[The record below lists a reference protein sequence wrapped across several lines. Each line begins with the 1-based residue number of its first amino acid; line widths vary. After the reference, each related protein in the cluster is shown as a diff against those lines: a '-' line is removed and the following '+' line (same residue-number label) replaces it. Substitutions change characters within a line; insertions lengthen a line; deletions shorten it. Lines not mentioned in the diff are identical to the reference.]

1 MATRYPLVLDTADNN
16 KIKEL
21 PNGDNL
27 NLSGN
32 NIVNAVNITA
42 SGVISASSL
51 SLDSSS
57 FTIGGQTLATVATT
71 GQYNDLSGRPTLFSG
86 SYNDLTDKP
95 ILKDTIESLDNVD
108 TGTPNDNDVLQY
120 NATLGRYVPG
130 SIGSVSLG
138 SSNIQDL
145 GNVQVTSVA
154 TNQVLKWNGALFA
167 NANIA
172 FSEITSKPTTLAGY
186 GIIDAQESLVSG
198 TNIKTVNGGSLLGS
212 GDLTVATSFAS
223 LTGKPT
229 TLAGYGITD
238 AQATLVS
245 ATNIKT
251 INGATL
257 LGSGDLTVSGSG
269 GDVVDDTT
277 PQLGGNLDVNGNK
290 ITSTS
295 GGDIDIEPD
304 GTGDV
309 LLGNFKFDVDQTV
322 GAGQDN
328 YVMTYDNSTGKISLE
343 AASGGAGGILNTA
356 GNTGTGSVT
365 LASETLQV
373 LGTTGEINVEAAAFA
388 LSLSLADNISGILTL
403 TATTSV
409 TGGAVI
415 LSGSNIDTTDSSAI
429 TVTPAVTMSSDLTVE
444 NDLTVGNNIIADSF
458 QSVGAG
464 TPTLTSD
471 SSIILSAVDRVN
483 VTVGPLNQ
491 ASYTTTLRDGLSSVN
506 GDMIYNT
513 STNVFQGYANGS
525 WVNLSGSAGIANVVE
540 DLSPQLGADLDG
552 NGFNINLGDDKKVN
566 FGAST
571 DLQIYHDSTFNNS
584 VINNVTGHLVIRND
598 PSNTTKD
605 VFIQS
610 DNDVLIT
617 SIAAGETF
625 AKFSDDAGV
634 ELYYDDVKKFN
645 TTTDGIEVTGDVF
658 VNGGS
663 IKYQFNI
670 TNDNTDHYV
679 FTDPGSIWFP
689 TSENDPTLYLRRGE
703 QYLFNNTSGGHP
715 FRIQSTTGT
724 SRTPYNTGV
733 ANNGGT
739 GQVIFKVPMSAPATL
754 YYQCTSHTNMNGTIN
769 IV

>member
-42 SGVISASSL
+42 SGALSASSL
-51 SLDSSS
+51 TLDSSS

-95 ILKDTIESLDNVD
+95 VLKDTIESLDNVD
-108 TGTPNDNDVLQY
+108 NGTPSDNDVLQY

-130 SIGSVSLG
+130 SLGSVSLG

-145 GNVQVTSVA
+145 GNVQVTSIA
-154 TNQVLKWNGALFA
+154 TNQVLKWNGALFV

-172 FSEITSKPTTLAGY
+172 FSEITSTPTTLAGY
-186 GIIDAQESLVSG
+186 GITDAQESLVSG
-198 TNIKTVNGGSLLGS
+198 TNIKTVNGGSILGS

-290 ITSTS
+290 ITSTA

-309 LLGNFKFDVDQTV
+309 LLGNFKFDVDQTI

-328 YVMTYDNSTGKISLE
+328 YVMTYDNATGKISLE

-373 LGTTGEINVEAAAFA
+373 LGTTGEIDVEAAAFA

-409 TGGAVI
+409 TGGSII
-415 LSGSNIDTTDSSAI
+415 LSGGTIDTTDSSHI
-429 TVTPAVTMSSDLTVE
+429 TIPPAVVMQSDLTVQ
-444 NDLTVGNNIIADSF
+444 NDLRVNNNIIADSF
-458 QSVGAG
+458 QSEGSG

-483 VTVGPLNQ
+483 VTVGPINH

-506 GDMIYNT
+506 GDVIYNS
-513 STNVFQGYANGS
+513 STNAFQGYANGS
-525 WVNLSGSAGIANVVE
+525 WVDLPGLSNIVE
-540 DLSPQLGADLDG
+540 DTSPQLGGNLDAQSFDITTTGKILFANVYSNLVDLPSASTYHGMFAHVHATGKAYFAHGGAWIELANSSEVLADVVDDTSPQLGGDLDV
-552 NGFNINLGDDKKVN
+552 NGKTIAHTFVLGADGINHY
-566 FGAST
+566 T
-571 DLQIYHDSTFNNS
+571 
-584 VINNVTGHLVIRND
+584 
-598 PSNTTKD
+598 
-605 VFIQS
+605 
-610 DNDVLIT
+610 
-617 SIAAGETF
+617 
-625 AKFSDDAGV
+625 FSDAG
-634 ELYYDDVKKFN
+634 N
-645 TTTDGIEVTGDVF
+645 
-658 VNGGS
+658 
-663 IKYQFNI
+663 
-670 TNDNTDHYV
+670 
-679 FTDPGSIWFP
+679 IWFP
-689 TSENDPTLYLRRGE
+689 TTENDPTLYLRRGE
-703 QYLFNNTSGGHP
+703 QYIFTNNSGGLHP

-724 SRTPYNTGV
+724 SGTPYNTGV
-733 ANNGGT
+733 TNNGASSGNI
-739 GQVIFKVPMSAPATL
+739 IFKVPMSAPATL

>member
-42 SGVISASSL
+42 SGALSASSL
-51 SLDSSS
+51 TLDSSS

-95 ILKDTIESLDNVD
+95 VLKDTIESLDNVD
-108 TGTPNDNDVLQY
+108 NGTPSDNDVLQY

-130 SIGSVSLG
+130 SLGSVSLG

-145 GNVQVTSVA
+145 GNVQVTSIA
-154 TNQVLKWNGALFA
+154 TNQVLKWNGALFV

-172 FSEITSKPTTLAGY
+172 FSEITSTPTTLAGY
-186 GIIDAQESLVSG
+186 GITDAQESLVSG
-198 TNIKTVNGGSLLGS
+198 TNIKTVNGGSILGS

-290 ITSTS
+290 ITSTA

-373 LGTTGEINVEAAAFA
+373 LGTTGEIDVEAAAFA

-409 TGGAVI
+409 TGGSII
-415 LSGSNIDTTDSSAI
+415 LSGGTIDTTDSSHI
-429 TVTPAVTMSSDLTVE
+429 TLPPAVVMQSDLTVE

-483 VTVGPLNQ
+483 VTVGPINH

-506 GDMIYNT
+506 GDVIYNS
-513 STNVFQGYANGS
+513 STNAFQGYANGS
-525 WVNLSGSAGIANVVE
+525 WVDLAGSGLSNIVE
-540 DLSPQLGADLDG
+540 DTSPQLGGNLDAQSFDITTTGKILFANVYSNLVDLPSASTYHGMFAHVHATGKAYFAHGGAWIELANTSEVLADVVDDTSPQLGGDLDV
-552 NGFNINLGDDKKVN
+552 NGKTIAHTFVLGADGINHY
-566 FGAST
+566 T
-571 DLQIYHDSTFNNS
+571 
-584 VINNVTGHLVIRND
+584 
-598 PSNTTKD
+598 
-605 VFIQS
+605 
-610 DNDVLIT
+610 
-617 SIAAGETF
+617 
-625 AKFSDDAGV
+625 FSDAGNV
-634 ELYYDDVKKFN
+634 
-645 TTTDGIEVTGDVF
+645 
-658 VNGGS
+658 
-663 IKYQFNI
+663 
-670 TNDNTDHYV
+670 
-679 FTDPGSIWFP
+679 WFP
-689 TSENDPTLYLRRGE
+689 TTENDPVLYLRRGE
-703 QYLFNNTSGGHP
+703 QYIFTNNSGGSHP
-715 FRIQSTTGT
+715 FEIRTG
-724 SRTPYNTGV
+724 SGGSAYNTGV
-733 ANNGGT
+733 TNNGASSGNI
-739 GQVIFKVPMSAPATL
+739 IFKVPMSAPSTL
-754 YYQCTSHTNMNGTIN
+754 YYQCTSHGSMGNTIN

>member
-42 SGVISASSL
+42 SGALSASSL
-51 SLDSSS
+51 TLDSSS

-95 ILKDTIESLDNVD
+95 VLKDTIESLDNVD
-108 TGTPNDNDVLQY
+108 NGTPSDNDVLQY

-130 SIGSVSLG
+130 SLGSVSLG

-145 GNVQVTSVA
+145 GNVQVTSIA
-154 TNQVLKWNGALFA
+154 TNQVLKWNGALFV

-172 FSEITSKPTTLAGY
+172 FSEITSTPTTLAGY
-186 GIIDAQESLVSG
+186 GITDAQESLVSG
-198 TNIKTVNGGSLLGS
+198 TNIKTVNGGSILGS

-290 ITSTS
+290 ITSTA

-309 LLGNFKFDVDQTV
+309 LLGNFKFDVDQTI

-328 YVMTYDNSTGKISLE
+328 YVMTYDNATGKISLE

-373 LGTTGEINVEAAAFA
+373 LGTTGEIDVEAAAFA

-409 TGGAVI
+409 TGGSII
-415 LSGSNIDTTDSSAI
+415 LSGGTIDTTDSSHI
-429 TVTPAVTMSSDLTVE
+429 TIPPAVVMQSDLTVE

-483 VTVGPLNQ
+483 VTVGPINH

-506 GDMIYNT
+506 GDVIYNS
-513 STNVFQGYANGS
+513 STNAFQGYANGS
-525 WVNLSGSAGIANVVE
+525 WVDLAGSGLSNIVE
-540 DLSPQLGADLDG
+540 DTSPQLGGNLDAQSFDITTTGKILFANVYSNLVDLPSASTYHGMFAHVHATGKAYFAHGGAWIELANSSEVLADVVDDTSPQQGGDLDV
-552 NGFNINLGDDKKVN
+552 NGKTIAHTFVLGADGINHY
-566 FGAST
+566 T
-571 DLQIYHDSTFNNS
+571 
-584 VINNVTGHLVIRND
+584 
-598 PSNTTKD
+598 
-605 VFIQS
+605 
-610 DNDVLIT
+610 
-617 SIAAGETF
+617 
-625 AKFSDDAGV
+625 FSDAG
-634 ELYYDDVKKFN
+634 N
-645 TTTDGIEVTGDVF
+645 
-658 VNGGS
+658 
-663 IKYQFNI
+663 
-670 TNDNTDHYV
+670 
-679 FTDPGSIWFP
+679 IWFP
-689 TSENDPTLYLRRGE
+689 TTENDPTLYLRRGE
-703 QYLFNNTSGGHP
+703 QYIFTNNSGGLHP

-724 SRTPYNTGV
+724 SGTPYNTGV
-733 ANNGGT
+733 TNNGASSGNI
-739 GQVIFKVPMSAPATL
+739 IFKVPMSAPATL

>member
-42 SGVISASSL
+42 SGALSASSL
-51 SLDSSS
+51 TLDSSS

-95 ILKDTIESLDNVD
+95 VLKDTIESLDNVD
-108 TGTPNDNDVLQY
+108 NGTPSDNDVLQY

-130 SIGSVSLG
+130 SLGSVSLG

-145 GNVQVTSVA
+145 GNVQVTSIA
-154 TNQVLKWNGALFA
+154 TNQVLKWNGALFV

-172 FSEITSKPTTLAGY
+172 FSEITSTPTTLAGY
-186 GIIDAQESLVSG
+186 GITDAQESLVSG
-198 TNIKTVNGGSLLGS
+198 TNIKTVNGGSILGS

-290 ITSTS
+290 ITSTA

-309 LLGNFKFDVDQTV
+309 LLGNFKFDVDQTI

-328 YVMTYDNSTGKISLE
+328 YVMTYDNATGKISLE

-373 LGTTGEINVEAAAFA
+373 LGTTGEIDVEAAAFA

-409 TGGAVI
+409 TGGSII
-415 LSGSNIDTTDSSAI
+415 LSGGTIDTTDSSHI
-429 TVTPAVTMSSDLTVE
+429 TIPPAVVMQSDLTVQ
-444 NDLTVGNNIIADSF
+444 NDLRVNNNIIADSF
-458 QSVGAG
+458 QSEGSG

-483 VTVGPLNQ
+483 VTVGPINH

-506 GDMIYNT
+506 GDVIYNS
-513 STNVFQGYANGS
+513 STNAFQGYANGS
-525 WVNLSGSAGIANVVE
+525 WVDLPGLSNIVE
-540 DLSPQLGADLDG
+540 DTSPQLGGNLDAQSFDITTTGKILFANVYSNLVDLPSASTYHGMFAHVHATGKAYFAHGGAWIELANSSEVLADVVDDTSPQLGGDLDV
-552 NGFNINLGDDKKVN
+552 NGKTIAHTFVLGADGINHY
-566 FGAST
+566 T
-571 DLQIYHDSTFNNS
+571 
-584 VINNVTGHLVIRND
+584 
-598 PSNTTKD
+598 
-605 VFIQS
+605 
-610 DNDVLIT
+610 
-617 SIAAGETF
+617 
-625 AKFSDDAGV
+625 FSDAGNV
-634 ELYYDDVKKFN
+634 
-645 TTTDGIEVTGDVF
+645 
-658 VNGGS
+658 
-663 IKYQFNI
+663 
-670 TNDNTDHYV
+670 
-679 FTDPGSIWFP
+679 WFP
-689 TSENDPTLYLRRGE
+689 TTTNDPVLYLRRGE
-703 QYLFNNTSGGHP
+703 QYIFTNNSGGSHP
-715 FRIQSTTGT
+715 FQIRT
-724 SRTPYNTGV
+724 SSGGSAYNTGV
-733 ANNGGT
+733 TNNGASSGNI
-739 GQVIFKVPMSAPATL
+739 VFKVPMAAPATL
-754 YYQCTSHTNMNGTIN
+754 YYQCTSHGNMGNTIN

>member
-42 SGVISASSL
+42 SGALSASSL
-51 SLDSSS
+51 TLDSSS

-95 ILKDTIESLDNVD
+95 VLKDTIESLDNVD
-108 TGTPNDNDVLQY
+108 NGTPSDNDVLQY

-130 SIGSVSLG
+130 SLGSVSLG

-145 GNVQVTSVA
+145 GNVQVTSIA
-154 TNQVLKWNGALFA
+154 TNQVLKWNGALFV

-172 FSEITSKPTTLAGY
+172 FSEITSTPTTLAGY
-186 GIIDAQESLVSG
+186 GITDAQESLVSG
-198 TNIKTVNGGSLLGS
+198 TNIKTVNGGSILGS

-290 ITSTS
+290 ITSTA

-373 LGTTGEINVEAAAFA
+373 LGTTGEIDVEAAAFA

-409 TGGAVI
+409 TGGSII
-415 LSGSNIDTTDSSAI
+415 LSGGTIDTTDSSHI
-429 TVTPAVTMSSDLTVE
+429 TIPPAVVMQSDLTVE

-483 VTVGPLNQ
+483 VTVGPINH

-506 GDMIYNT
+506 GDVIYNS
-513 STNVFQGYANGS
+513 STNAFQGYANGS
-525 WVNLSGSAGIANVVE
+525 WVDLAGSGLSNIVE
-540 DLSPQLGADLDG
+540 DTSPQLGGNLDAQSFDITTTGKILFANVYSNLVDLPSASTYHGMFAHVHATGKAYFAHGGAWIELANTSEVLADVVDDTSPQLGGDLDV
-552 NGFNINLGDDKKVN
+552 NGKTIAHTFVLGADGINHY
-566 FGAST
+566 T
-571 DLQIYHDSTFNNS
+571 
-584 VINNVTGHLVIRND
+584 
-598 PSNTTKD
+598 
-605 VFIQS
+605 
-610 DNDVLIT
+610 
-617 SIAAGETF
+617 
-625 AKFSDDAGV
+625 FSDAGNV
-634 ELYYDDVKKFN
+634 
-645 TTTDGIEVTGDVF
+645 
-658 VNGGS
+658 
-663 IKYQFNI
+663 
-670 TNDNTDHYV
+670 
-679 FTDPGSIWFP
+679 WFP
-689 TSENDPTLYLRRGE
+689 TTENDPVLYLRRGE
-703 QYLFNNTSGGHP
+703 QYIFTNNSGGSHP
-715 FRIQSTTGT
+715 FEIRTG
-724 SRTPYNTGV
+724 SGGSAYNTGV
-733 ANNGGT
+733 TNNGASSGNI
-739 GQVIFKVPMSAPATL
+739 IFKVPMSAPSTL
-754 YYQCTSHTNMNGTIN
+754 YYQCTSHGSMGNTIN

>member
-42 SGVISASSL
+42 SGALSASSL
-51 SLDSSS
+51 TLDSSS

-95 ILKDTIESLDNVD
+95 VLKDTIESLDNVD
-108 TGTPNDNDVLQY
+108 NGTPSDNDVLQY

-130 SIGSVSLG
+130 SLGSVSLG

-145 GNVQVTSVA
+145 GNVQVTSIA
-154 TNQVLKWNGALFA
+154 TNQVLKWNGALFV

-172 FSEITSKPTTLAGY
+172 FSEITSTPTTLAGY
-186 GIIDAQESLVSG
+186 GITDAQESLVSG
-198 TNIKTVNGGSLLGS
+198 TNIKTVNGGSILGS

-290 ITSTS
+290 ITSTA

-373 LGTTGEINVEAAAFA
+373 LGTTGEIDVEAAAFA

-409 TGGAVI
+409 TGGSII
-415 LSGSNIDTTDSSAI
+415 LSGGTIDTTDSSHI
-429 TVTPAVTMSSDLTVE
+429 TIPPAVVMQSDLTVE
-444 NDLTVGNNIIADSF
+444 NDLRVNNNIIADSF

-483 VTVGPLNQ
+483 VTVGPINH

-506 GDMIYNT
+506 GDVIYNS
-513 STNVFQGYANGS
+513 STNAFQGYANGS
-525 WVNLSGSAGIANVVE
+525 WVDLAGSGLSNIVE
-540 DLSPQLGADLDG
+540 DTSPQLGGNLDAQSFDITTTGKILFANVYSNLVDLPSASTYHGMFAHVHATGKAYFAHGGAWIELANTSEVLADVVDDTSPQLGGDLDV
-552 NGFNINLGDDKKVN
+552 NGKTIAHTFVLGADGINHY
-566 FGAST
+566 T
-571 DLQIYHDSTFNNS
+571 
-584 VINNVTGHLVIRND
+584 
-598 PSNTTKD
+598 
-605 VFIQS
+605 
-610 DNDVLIT
+610 
-617 SIAAGETF
+617 
-625 AKFSDDAGV
+625 FSDAGNV
-634 ELYYDDVKKFN
+634 
-645 TTTDGIEVTGDVF
+645 
-658 VNGGS
+658 
-663 IKYQFNI
+663 
-670 TNDNTDHYV
+670 
-679 FTDPGSIWFP
+679 WFP
-689 TSENDPTLYLRRGE
+689 TTENDPVLYLRRGE
-703 QYLFNNTSGGHP
+703 QYIFTNNSGGSHP
-715 FRIQSTTGT
+715 FEIRTG
-724 SRTPYNTGV
+724 SGGSAYNTGV
-733 ANNGGT
+733 TNNGASSGNI
-739 GQVIFKVPMSAPATL
+739 IFKVPMSAPSTL
-754 YYQCTSHTNMNGTIN
+754 YYQCTSHGSMGNTIN

>member
-42 SGVISASSL
+42 SGALSASSL
-51 SLDSSS
+51 TLDSSS

-95 ILKDTIESLDNVD
+95 VLKDTIESLDNVD
-108 TGTPNDNDVLQY
+108 NGTPSDNDVLQY

-130 SIGSVSLG
+130 SLGSVSLG

-145 GNVQVTSVA
+145 GNVQVTSIA
-154 TNQVLKWNGALFA
+154 TNQVLKWNGALFV

-172 FSEITSKPTTLAGY
+172 FSEIASTPTTLAGY
-186 GIIDAQESLVSG
+186 GITDAQESLVSG
-198 TNIKTVNGGSLLGS
+198 TNIKTVNGGSILGS

-290 ITSTS
+290 ITSTA

-373 LGTTGEINVEAAAFA
+373 LGTTGEIDVEAAAFA

-409 TGGAVI
+409 TGGSII
-415 LSGSNIDTTDSSAI
+415 LSGGTIDTTDSSHI
-429 TVTPAVTMSSDLTVE
+429 TIPPAVVMQSDLTVE

-483 VTVGPLNQ
+483 VTVGPINH

-506 GDMIYNT
+506 GDVIYNS
-513 STNVFQGYANGS
+513 STNAFQGYANGS
-525 WVNLSGSAGIANVVE
+525 WVDLAGSGLSNIVE
-540 DLSPQLGADLDG
+540 DTSPQLGGNLDAQSFDITTTGKILFANVYSNLVDLPSASTYHGMFAHVHATGKAYFAHGGAWIELANTSEVLADVVDDTSPQLGGDLDV
-552 NGFNINLGDDKKVN
+552 NGKTIAHTFVLGADGINHY
-566 FGAST
+566 T
-571 DLQIYHDSTFNNS
+571 
-584 VINNVTGHLVIRND
+584 
-598 PSNTTKD
+598 
-605 VFIQS
+605 
-610 DNDVLIT
+610 
-617 SIAAGETF
+617 
-625 AKFSDDAGV
+625 FSDAGNV
-634 ELYYDDVKKFN
+634 
-645 TTTDGIEVTGDVF
+645 
-658 VNGGS
+658 
-663 IKYQFNI
+663 
-670 TNDNTDHYV
+670 
-679 FTDPGSIWFP
+679 WFP
-689 TSENDPTLYLRRGE
+689 TTENDPVLYLRRGE
-703 QYLFNNTSGGHP
+703 QYIFTNNSGGSHP
-715 FRIQSTTGT
+715 FEIRTG
-724 SRTPYNTGV
+724 SGGSAYNTGV
-733 ANNGGT
+733 TNNGASSGNI
-739 GQVIFKVPMSAPATL
+739 IFKVPMSAPSTL
-754 YYQCTSHTNMNGTIN
+754 YYQCTSHGSMGNTIN

>member
-42 SGVISASSL
+42 SGALSASSL
-51 SLDSSS
+51 TLDSSS

-95 ILKDTIESLDNVD
+95 VLKDTIESLDNVD
-108 TGTPNDNDVLQY
+108 NGTPSDNDVLQY

-130 SIGSVSLG
+130 SLGSVSLG

-145 GNVQVTSVA
+145 GNVQVTSIA
-154 TNQVLKWNGALFA
+154 TNQVLKWNGALFV

-172 FSEITSKPTTLAGY
+172 FSEITSTPTTLAGY
-186 GIIDAQESLVSG
+186 GITDAQESLVSG
-198 TNIKTVNGGSLLGS
+198 TNIKTVNGGSILGS

-290 ITSTS
+290 VTSTA

-309 LLGNFKFDVDQTV
+309 LLGNFKFDVDQTI

-328 YVMTYDNSTGKISLE
+328 YVMTYDNATGKISLE

-373 LGTTGEINVEAAAFA
+373 LGTTGEIDVEAAAFA

-409 TGGAVI
+409 TGGSII
-415 LSGSNIDTTDSSAI
+415 LSGGTIDTTDSSHI
-429 TVTPAVTMSSDLTVE
+429 TIPPAVVMQSDLTVQ
-444 NDLTVGNNIIADSF
+444 NDLRVNNNIIADSF
-458 QSVGAG
+458 QSEGSG

-483 VTVGPLNQ
+483 VTVGPINH

-506 GDMIYNT
+506 GDVIYNS
-513 STNVFQGYANGS
+513 STNGFQGYANGS
-525 WVNLSGSAGIANVVE
+525 WVDLPGLSNIVE
-540 DLSPQLGADLDG
+540 DTSPQLGGNLDAQSFDITTTGKILFANVYSNLVDLPSASTYHGMFAHVHATGKAYFAHGGAWIELANSSEVLADVVDDTSPQLGGDLDV
-552 NGFNINLGDDKKVN
+552 NGKTIAHTFVLGADGINHY
-566 FGAST
+566 T
-571 DLQIYHDSTFNNS
+571 
-584 VINNVTGHLVIRND
+584 
-598 PSNTTKD
+598 
-605 VFIQS
+605 
-610 DNDVLIT
+610 
-617 SIAAGETF
+617 
-625 AKFSDDAGV
+625 FSDAG
-634 ELYYDDVKKFN
+634 N
-645 TTTDGIEVTGDVF
+645 
-658 VNGGS
+658 
-663 IKYQFNI
+663 
-670 TNDNTDHYV
+670 
-679 FTDPGSIWFP
+679 IWFP
-689 TSENDPTLYLRRGE
+689 TTENDPTLYLRRGE
-703 QYLFNNTSGGHP
+703 QYIFTNNSGGLHP

-724 SRTPYNTGV
+724 SGTPYNTGV
-733 ANNGGT
+733 TNNGASSGNI
-739 GQVIFKVPMSAPATL
+739 IFKVPMSAPATL

>member
-108 TGTPNDNDVLQY
+108 NGTPNDNDVLQY
-120 NATLGRYVPG
+120 NSTLGRYVPG

-138 SSNIQDL
+138 GSNIQDL

-186 GIIDAQESLVSG
+186 GITDAQESLVSG

-409 TGGAVI
+409 TGGSII
-415 LSGSNIDTTDSSAI
+415 LSGGNIDTTDSSHI
-429 TVTPAVTMSSDLTVE
+429 TIPPAVVMQSDLTVE

-513 STNVFQGYANGS
+513 STNSFQGYANGS
-525 WVNLSGSAGIANVVE
+525 WVDLNTAAGIANVIE
-540 DLSPQLGADLDG
+540 DTTPQLGGDLD
-552 NGFNINLGDDKKVN
+552 
-566 FGAST
+566 
-571 DLQIYHDSTFNNS
+571 
-584 VINNVTGHLVIRND
+584 
-598 PSNTTKD
+598 
-605 VFIQS
+605 
-610 DNDVLIT
+610 
-617 SIAAGETF
+617 
-625 AKFSDDAGV
+625 
-634 ELYYDDVKKFN
+634 
-645 TTTDGIEVTGDVF
+645 
-658 VNGGS
+658 VNGKTV
-663 IKYQFNI
+663 KYQFNI

-724 SRTPYNTGV
+724 SGTPYNTGV
-733 ANNGGT
+733 TNNGGT

>member
-42 SGVISASSL
+42 SGALSASSL
-51 SLDSSS
+51 TLDSSS

-71 GQYNDLSGRPTLFSG
+71 GQYNDLSGKPTLFSG

-95 ILKDTIESLDNVD
+95 VLKDTIESLDNVD
-108 TGTPNDNDVLQY
+108 NGTPSDNDVLQY

-130 SIGSVSLG
+130 SLGSVSLG

-145 GNVQVTSVA
+145 GNVQVTSIA
-154 TNQVLKWNGALFA
+154 TNQVLKWNGALFV

-172 FSEITSKPTTLAGY
+172 FSEITSTPTTLAGY
-186 GIIDAQESLVSG
+186 GITDAQESLVSG
-198 TNIKTVNGGSLLGS
+198 TNIKTVNGGSILGS

-290 ITSTS
+290 ITSTA

-373 LGTTGEINVEAAAFA
+373 LGTTGEIDVEAAAFA

-409 TGGAVI
+409 TGGSII
-415 LSGSNIDTTDSSAI
+415 LSGGTIDTTDSSHI
-429 TVTPAVTMSSDLTVE
+429 TIPPAVVMQSDLTVE

-483 VTVGPLNQ
+483 VTVGPINH

-506 GDMIYNT
+506 GDVIYNS
-513 STNVFQGYANGS
+513 STNAFQGYANGS
-525 WVNLSGSAGIANVVE
+525 WVDLAGSGLSNIVE
-540 DLSPQLGADLDG
+540 DTSPQLGGNLDAQSFDITTTGKILFANVYSNLVDLPSASTYHGMFAHVHATGKAYFAHGGAWIELANTSEVLADVVDDTSPQLGGDLDV
-552 NGFNINLGDDKKVN
+552 NGKTIAHTFVLGADGINHY
-566 FGAST
+566 T
-571 DLQIYHDSTFNNS
+571 
-584 VINNVTGHLVIRND
+584 
-598 PSNTTKD
+598 
-605 VFIQS
+605 
-610 DNDVLIT
+610 
-617 SIAAGETF
+617 
-625 AKFSDDAGV
+625 FSDAGNV
-634 ELYYDDVKKFN
+634 
-645 TTTDGIEVTGDVF
+645 
-658 VNGGS
+658 
-663 IKYQFNI
+663 
-670 TNDNTDHYV
+670 
-679 FTDPGSIWFP
+679 WFP
-689 TSENDPTLYLRRGE
+689 TTENDPVLYLRRGE
-703 QYLFNNTSGGHP
+703 QYIFTNNSGGSHP
-715 FRIQSTTGT
+715 FEIRTG
-724 SRTPYNTGV
+724 SGGSAYNTGV
-733 ANNGGT
+733 TNNGASSGNI
-739 GQVIFKVPMSAPATL
+739 IFKVPMSAPSTL
-754 YYQCTSHTNMNGTIN
+754 YYQCTSHGSMGNTIN

>member
-1 MATRYPLVLDTADNN
+1 M
-16 KIKEL
+16 
-21 PNGDNL
+21 
-27 NLSGN
+27 
-32 NIVNAVNITA
+32 
-42 SGVISASSL
+42 
-51 SLDSSS
+51 
-57 FTIGGQTLATVATT
+57 
-71 GQYNDLSGRPTLFSG
+71 
-86 SYNDLTDKP
+86 TDKP
-95 ILKDTIESLDNVD
+95 VLKDTIESLDNVD
-108 TGTPNDNDVLQY
+108 NGTPSDNDVLQY

-130 SIGSVSLG
+130 SLGSVSLG

-145 GNVQVTSVA
+145 GNVQVTSIA
-154 TNQVLKWNGALFA
+154 TNQVLKWNGALFV

-172 FSEITSKPTTLAGY
+172 FSEITSTPTTLAGY
-186 GIIDAQESLVSG
+186 GITDAQESLVSG
-198 TNIKTVNGGSLLGS
+198 TNIKTVNGGSILGS

-290 ITSTS
+290 ITSTA

-373 LGTTGEINVEAAAFA
+373 LGTTGEIDVEAAAFA

-409 TGGAVI
+409 TGGSII
-415 LSGSNIDTTDSSAI
+415 LSGGTIDTTDSSHI
-429 TVTPAVTMSSDLTVE
+429 TIPPAVVMQSDLTVE
-444 NDLTVGNNIIADSF
+444 NDLRVNNNIIADSF

-483 VTVGPLNQ
+483 VTVGPINH

-506 GDMIYNT
+506 GDVIYNS
-513 STNVFQGYANGS
+513 STNAFQGYANGS
-525 WVNLSGSAGIANVVE
+525 WIDLAGSGLSNIVE
-540 DLSPQLGADLDG
+540 DTSPQLGGNLDAQSFDITTTGKILFANVYSNLVDLPSASTYHGMFAHVHATGKAYFAHGGAWIELANTSEVLADVVDDTSPQLGGDLDV
-552 NGFNINLGDDKKVN
+552 NGKTIAHTFVLGADGINHY
-566 FGAST
+566 T
-571 DLQIYHDSTFNNS
+571 
-584 VINNVTGHLVIRND
+584 
-598 PSNTTKD
+598 
-605 VFIQS
+605 
-610 DNDVLIT
+610 
-617 SIAAGETF
+617 
-625 AKFSDDAGV
+625 FSDAGNV
-634 ELYYDDVKKFN
+634 
-645 TTTDGIEVTGDVF
+645 
-658 VNGGS
+658 
-663 IKYQFNI
+663 
-670 TNDNTDHYV
+670 
-679 FTDPGSIWFP
+679 WFP
-689 TSENDPTLYLRRGE
+689 TTENDPVLYLRRGE
-703 QYLFNNTSGGHP
+703 QYIFTNNSGGSHP
-715 FRIQSTTGT
+715 FEIRTG
-724 SRTPYNTGV
+724 SGGSAYNTGV
-733 ANNGGT
+733 TNNGASSGNI
-739 GQVIFKVPMSAPATL
+739 IFKVPMSAPSTL
-754 YYQCTSHTNMNGTIN
+754 YYQCTSHGSMGNTIN